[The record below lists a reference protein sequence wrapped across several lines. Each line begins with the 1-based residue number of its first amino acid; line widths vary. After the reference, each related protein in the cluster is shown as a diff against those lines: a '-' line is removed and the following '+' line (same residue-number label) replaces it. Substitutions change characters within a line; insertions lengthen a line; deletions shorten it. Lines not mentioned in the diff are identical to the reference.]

1 LDGFTQF
8 LKSEYGEIETE
19 ENFDF
24 SLHASIGVGG
34 RARLAFY
41 PKSAEELI
49 RLLDGLEDSG
59 VKYYV
64 LGNLTNV
71 LPPEQTEKVVVST
84 RKLRG
89 VQLRKNGVFAY
100 TGTRSSEFLRV
111 LESVGL
117 TGAEFL
123 SGIPCTIGG
132 AAFMNAGAS
141 GRYLSEIVESVL
153 FYSEKQVEVLSL
165 QECDYAYKHSLFM
178 QKKGVILG
186 VNFRLKN
193 SDSENIKRERI
204 FYASKRAHLP
214 KGKSMGCVF
223 KNPAGSVAG
232 KLIDRSGLKGLRV
245 GGACVSE
252 EHANF
257 IINDNNARVSDIKT
271 LISIVKNAV
280 FAQYKIRL
288 EEEICYLD

>member
-1 LDGFTQF
+1 MDGFTQF

-19 ENFDF
+19 EDFDF
-24 SLHASIGVGG
+24 SLRSSIGVGG
-34 RARLAFY
+34 TAKLAFY
-41 PKSAEELI
+41 PKTAEETI
-49 RLLDGLEDSG
+49 RLLDGLEHSG
-59 VKYYV
+59 VSYHI

-71 LPPEQTEKVVVST
+71 LPPETTDKIVVST

-100 TGTRSSEFLRV
+100 TGTSSSEFLRF

-123 SGIPCTIGG
+123 AGIPCTIGG
-132 AAFMNAGAS
+132 AAFMNAGAN

-153 FYSEKQVEVLSL
+153 FYSEKRIEVLSL
-165 QECDYAYKHSLFM
+165 KECDYAYKQSLFM
-178 QKKGVILG
+178 RKKGFILG
-186 VNFRLKN
+186 VNFRLK
-193 SDSENIKRERI
+193 SLDKANIERERI
-204 FYASKRAHLP
+204 FYLAKRAHLP

-223 KNPAGSVAG
+223 KNPTGAVAG
-232 KLIDRSGLKGLRV
+232 KLIEGAGLKGLRV
-245 GGACVSE
+245 GGACVSK

-257 IINDNNARVSDIKT
+257 IINDARAKVCDIKT

-288 EEEICYLD
+288 EEEIRYLD